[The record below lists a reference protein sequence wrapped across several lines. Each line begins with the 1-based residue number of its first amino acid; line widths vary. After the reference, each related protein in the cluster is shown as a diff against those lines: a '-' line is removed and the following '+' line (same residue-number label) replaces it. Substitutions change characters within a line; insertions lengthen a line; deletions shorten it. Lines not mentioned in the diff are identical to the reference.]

1 MEMHQLRYFCAIAEH
16 GNFTRAAQHVGVSQ
30 PSLSQ
35 QIINLEEELG
45 TRLVDRM
52 GRSMRLSDT
61 GKRFLERAKRV
72 LREMEEARLEVK
84 EQERGEIGAVT
95 LGAPPSNM
103 AYFVPPMLKE
113 FWRVHPKIRVKV
125 VEDWVASLL
134 QGLRGG
140 TLDMAV
146 LELPIRGPE
155 FTVRELYRERLCLA
169 VPRTHKL
176 AARSEVSLKEVHGE
190 PFLLLKEGMRFRET
204 ALAACHK
211 AGVEPNV
218 VFETGQFAAIVAM
231 VAAEMGMS
239 LVPEMAVRQHSG
251 CRFVPVKGQERR
263 IGIVRMR
270 STRVTPAQQKLL
282 EHLEAAASKLQGS
295 AAHA

>member
-1 MEMHQLRYFCAIAEH
+1 
-16 GNFTRAAQHVGVSQ
+16 
-30 PSLSQ
+30 
-35 QIINLEEELG
+35 
-45 TRLVDRM
+45 
-52 GRSMRLSDT
+52 MRLSDT

-72 LREMEEARLEVK
+72 LRELEEARLEVK
-84 EQERGEIGAVT
+84 EQEQGEIGAVT

-113 FWRVHPKIRVKV
+113 FWRLHPKIRVNV

-134 QGLRGG
+134 QGLRAGA
-140 TLDMAV
+140 LDMAV
-146 LELPIRGPE
+146 LELPIRGRE

-169 VPRTHKL
+169 VPRAHKL
-176 AARSEVSLKEVHGE
+176 ASRTEVSLKEVHGE

-218 VFETGQFAAIVAM
+218 VFETGQFTAIVAM

-239 LVPEMAVRQHSG
+239 LVPEMAVRQDSG

-270 STRVTPAQQKLL
+270 STRLAPAQQKLA
-282 EHLEAAASKLQGS
+282 EHMETAARKVQKAMQAG
-295 AAHA
+295 A